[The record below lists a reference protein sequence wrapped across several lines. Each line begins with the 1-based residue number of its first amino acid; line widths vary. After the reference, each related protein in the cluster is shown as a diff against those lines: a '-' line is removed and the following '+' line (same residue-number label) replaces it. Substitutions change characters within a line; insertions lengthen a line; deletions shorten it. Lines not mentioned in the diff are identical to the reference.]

1 MKENWE
7 LLALAAGALVYF
19 AHDILHSGLHQEIPI
34 EGEMMSVGAG
44 LALLAIVGIGVNAY
58 YYAEQDA

>member
-19 AHDILHSGLHQEIPI
+19 AHDVLHSGFHQEIPLD
-34 EGEMMSVGAG
+34 GEMMSAGA
-44 LALLAIVGIGVNAY
+44 ALSVLAIVGVGVNAY
-58 YYAEQDA
+58 VYAEQDS

>member
-19 AHDILHSGLHQEIPI
+19 AHDILHSGLHQEIPLD
-34 EGEMMSVGAG
+34 GEMMSVGAA
-44 LALLAIVGIGVNAY
+44 LALLAIVGVGINSYVY
-58 YYAEQDA
+58 TEQDV

>member
-7 LLALAAGALVYF
+7 LLAIIAAAVVYF
-19 AHDILHSGLHQEIPI
+19 AHDFLHSGFHQEIPI

-44 LALLAIVGIGVNAY
+44 LALLAATGVYVNARVY
-58 YYAEQDA
+58 DSQ

>member
-7 LLALAAGALVYF
+7 LLALAAGAIVYF

-34 EGEMMSVGAG
+34 EGEMMSVGAA
-44 LALLAIVGIGVNAY
+44 LALLAIVGVGANAY
-58 YYAEQDA
+58 VYAEQDN